1 MSAIDAFRLSPK
13 QWEEANRRVEM
24 ALSATEKIRDEQ
36 DRAIMMIV
44 ELQKGLSDVEII
56 SFASGVV
63 LGRMSR

>member
-24 ALSATEKIRDEQ
+24 VFDATEKIEDGQ
-36 DRAIMMIV
+36 DRAAMMIV

-56 SFASGVV
+56 ALASGVV